1 MQKRFRENTAALL
14 HGIRHGIPIALGYFA
29 VALTLGIAAQNAG
42 MTAGQAAL
50 MSMLVTA
57 SAGEYAGITMIAA
70 SATYIETAVME
81 FVANARY
88 LLMSCALS
96 QKLSPDMKFHHR
108 FIMGFYV
115 TDEIFALAS
124 GVTGKL
130 NPFYIYGAVLVA
142 SPAWTLGTFIG
153 AVLGN
158 TLPPRIVSALSV
170 GLYGMF
176 LASIIPPARKSRVL
190 AGLVALSFLAS
201 GISAVLPGLSSLSE
215 GTRTI
220 LLTAVLSTAAA
231 LLFPVKPDTAAGD
244 KQSEDKEVA
253 ELAE

>member
-1 MQKRFRENTAALL
+1 MQKQRRENLSAFLR
-14 HGIRHGIPIALGYFA
+14 GIRHGIPIALGYFA
-29 VALTLGIAAQNAG
+29 VSLALGIKAQEAG
-42 MTAGQAAL
+42 MTPGQASL
-50 MSMLVTA
+50 MSLLVTA

-70 SATYIETAVME
+70 AATYIETAIME

-96 QKLSPDMKFHHR
+96 QKLSPDMKFRHR
-108 FIMGFYV
+108 FFIGFYV

-142 SPAWTLGTFIG
+142 SPAWTLGTFVG
-153 AVLGN
+153 AVLGSA
-158 TLPPRIVSALSV
+158 LPARIVSALSV

-176 LASIIPPARKSRVL
+176 LASIIPPARKSKIL
-190 AGLVALSFLAS
+190 AGLIALSFLAS
-201 GISAVLPGLSSLSE
+201 GVCAVVPGISSLSE

-220 LLTAVLSTAAA
+220 LLTLVLATGAA
-231 LLFPVKPDTAAGD
+231 LLFPVKPETAEKAEEV
-244 KQSEDKEVA
+244 SEHA
-253 ELAE
+253 E